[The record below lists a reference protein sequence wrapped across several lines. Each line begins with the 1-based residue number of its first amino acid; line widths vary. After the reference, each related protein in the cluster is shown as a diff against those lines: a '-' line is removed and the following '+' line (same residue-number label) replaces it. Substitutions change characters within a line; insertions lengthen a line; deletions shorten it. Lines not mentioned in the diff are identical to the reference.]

1 MAEPSN
7 AASAV
12 QTSAV
17 LVATAVQVLGPII
30 GPYVVIVIGAAGGGI
45 LSLTTAESISRVA
58 GFKIMLRAMLAGV
71 GLSSA
76 FSWAL
81 ANMVPVSWGAT
92 PEVLL
97 FAVSFSIGF
106 SADKLGALRDKLL
119 AKFSPT
125 DKAPK
130 Q

>member
-1 MAEPSN
+1 MPAPTN
-7 AASAV
+7 PASAV
-12 QTSAV
+12 ATSAV

-30 GPYVVIVIGAAGGGI
+30 GPYVVIVIGAAGGGV
-45 LSLTTAESISRVA
+45 LSLTTAESLSRIA
-58 GFKIMLRAMLAGV
+58 GFKIMVRAMLAGV

-76 FSWAL
+76 LSWAI
-81 ANMVPVSWGAT
+81 ANMVPNSWAAT

-106 SADKLGALRDKLL
+106 SADKLGVIRDKIV
-119 AKFSPT
+119 ARFSNSEAT
-125 DKAPK
+125 K

>member
-1 MAEPSN
+1 MSPS
-7 AASAV
+7 ATQAV
-12 QTSAV
+12 GTSAV

-30 GPYVVIVIGAAGGGI
+30 GPYVVILIGAAGGGM
-45 LSLTTAESISRVA
+45 LSLTTAESLTRRA
-58 GFKIMLRAMLAGV
+58 GFKIMARAMLSGV

-76 FSWAL
+76 ISWAL
-81 ANMVPVSWGAT
+81 ANAAPASWAAT

-106 SADKLGALRDKLL
+106 SADKLGVIRDRFL
-119 AKFSPT
+119 AMFGPSE
-125 DKAPK
+125 KAPK

>member
-1 MAEPSN
+1 MAS
-7 AASAV
+7 STSQAV
-12 QTSAV
+12 STSAV

-30 GPYVVIVIGAAGGGI
+30 GPYVVILIGAAGGGM
-45 LSLTTAESISRVA
+45 LSLTTAESMTRRA
-58 GFKIMLRAMLAGV
+58 GFKIMLRAMLSGV

-76 FSWAL
+76 ISWAL
-81 ANMVPVSWGAT
+81 ANLAPVSWAAT

-106 SADKLGALRDKLL
+106 SADKLGVIRDKLM
-119 AKFSPT
+119 AKISSSAE
-125 DKAPK
+125 APK